1 MTLFVQ
7 MTTWAEF
14 AGTRLAQ
21 AAVDEKQAETDLDR
35 LRAIAAVKARTE
47 KSVTAQKAAAAADP
61 DVLAAVDTYNATY
74 ASRKLLDALYTGLTA
89 KAAVVSRELTRRV
102 GRHDRES
109 RAQRWNT

>member
-1 MTLFVQ
+1 MTN
-7 MTTWAEF
+7 WGEF

-35 LRAIAAVKARTE
+35 CRAIAAVRAKTE

-61 DVLAAVDTYNATY
+61 EVLACTDAYNAAY
-74 ASRKLLDALYTGLTA
+74 ATRKLLESIYNGLTA

-102 GRHDRES
+102 GRHDRDN
-109 RAQRWNT
+109 RAQRWSS